1 MTNDKPKLR
10 LVGKDGNA
18 FNLLGL
24 ARRAAHQAA
33 WPKDRWEKVRD
44 KATSGDYNNLLAV
57 LMEEFDV
64 E

>member
-1 MTNDKPKLR
+1 MANNKHKLV
-10 LVGKDGNA
+10 LIGADGNA

-33 WPKDRWEKVRD
+33 WSKERWEQVRD
-44 KATSGDYNNLLAV
+44 RATAGGYENLLAV